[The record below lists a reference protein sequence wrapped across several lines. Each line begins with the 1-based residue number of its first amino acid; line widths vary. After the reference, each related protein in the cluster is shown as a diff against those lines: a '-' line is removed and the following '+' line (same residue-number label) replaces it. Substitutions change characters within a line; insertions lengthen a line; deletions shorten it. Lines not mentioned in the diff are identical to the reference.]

1 MGAEPVHLLPV
12 CRADHEDVLPVLQQR
27 PFLTQ
32 LLDQQGDVGRGQR
45 WCGDSGD
52 SGDNPRRFWP
62 GAWRQGGDRVATEA
76 ATRCDSGGA

>member
-1 MGAEPVHLLPV
+1 MM
-12 CRADHEDVLPVLQQR
+12 LQQC

-32 LLDQQGDVGRGQR
+32 LLDQPGEIGWLQG

-62 GAWRQGGDRVATEA
+62 GAWRQSGDRVATEV
-76 ATRCDSGGA
+76 ATHRDSGCV

>member
-1 MGAEPVHLLPV
+1 M
-12 CRADHEDVLPVLQQR
+12 VLQQR

-32 LLDQQGDVGRGQR
+32 LLYQQSDVGRFQG

-62 GAWRQGGDRVATEA
+62 GAWRQGGD
-76 ATRCDSGGA
+76 